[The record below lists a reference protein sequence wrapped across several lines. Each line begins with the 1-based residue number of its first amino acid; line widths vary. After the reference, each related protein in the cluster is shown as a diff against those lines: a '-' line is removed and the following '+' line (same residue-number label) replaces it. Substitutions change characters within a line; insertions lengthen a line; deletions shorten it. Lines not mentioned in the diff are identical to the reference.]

1 MYIKEFDAF
10 IKQLLNFGAFTKADS
25 AINGLQVASRKQDI
39 KKMAFAVDA
48 SLESFRRASE
58 WGADALFVHHG
69 LFWGICE
76 ALVGTYYERFRF
88 LVEHDLALFA
98 AHLPLDSH
106 PEWGNNI
113 NLARQ
118 IGLNDI
124 QPFGEYKGIK
134 IGYKGTL
141 ATPLT
146 LGKVSQL
153 ICGREE
159 SCLGRLAF
167 GRQAIRT
174 VGIVSGGD
182 PRSAYQAIEEG
193 LDLFITGDASHE
205 IYHVCLEA
213 GLNVIF
219 GGHYQTQIY
228 GLNSRPQ
235 HLKKTTGLETTFI
248 DIPTGL

>member
-1 MYIKEFDAF
+1 MHIKEFDALF
-10 IKQLLNFGAFTKADS
+10 SRLLNFEAFRKTDVAL
-25 AINGLQVASRKQDI
+25 NGLQVTCRKQEL
-39 KKMAFAVDA
+39 KKIAFAVDA
-48 SLESFRRASE
+48 SLESFRRACA
-58 WGADALFVHHG
+58 WGAELLFVHHG
-69 LFWGICE
+69 LYWGHQE
-76 ALVGTYYERFRF
+76 PLTGPLYERVRF
-88 LVEHDLALFA
+88 LCEHDLALYA

-118 IGLNDI
+118 LGLTGI

-141 ATPLT
+141 AEPLS
-146 LGKVSQL
+146 LGRIGQL
-153 ICGREE
+153 VCGREE
-159 SCLGRLAF
+159 NCLGLLTF
-167 GRQAIRT
+167 GKPVVTT

-182 PRSAYQAIEEG
+182 PDAALQAIDEG

-205 IYHVCLEA
+205 IYHACLEA

-219 GGHYQTQIY
+219 GGHYLTETY
-228 GLNSRPQ
+228 GVKSLAAYLQ
-235 HLKKTTGLETTFI
+235 KATGLETNFL